1 MRYRTNRLAEELKN
15 EISVVISQEVRDP
28 RMGFVTV
35 TDVKVSSDL
44 RYARIFISVFG
55 NKEEQRQT
63 IDALADAS
71 GFIRRQIG
79 ARIKL
84 RYTPELTFAYDE
96 SVEQGDRMMQ
106 LIEDIKKESP
116 EEGMRDEG

>member
-15 EISVVISQEVRDP
+15 EISAIISQEVRDP

>member
-1 MRYRTNRLAEELKN
+1 LAEELKN
-15 EISVVISQEVRDP
+15 EISEIIAHEVRDP
-28 RMGFVTV
+28 RLGFVTV
-35 TDVKVSSDL
+35 TGVKVSPDL
-44 RYARIFISVFG
+44 RHARILISVFG

-106 LIEDIKKESP
+106 LIEEIKKESP
-116 EEGMRDEG
+116 EEGIKDEG